1 LLTLSDP
8 PLPVPLLVTKWLF
21 PWFLSFAL
29 CLPSAHPVLA
39 GEAFLPADEDA
50 SLSHFPEKVLSDLPR
65 LLSLEN
71 VPIFFV
77 GSIATAYQW
86 GTGDRRNGL
95 REDLQALDLRAVL
108 DVVDFYG
115 EGWVPGGAALGTW
128 ALGGVLEDGRL
139 ACFGRDLTG
148 SLLTSWVLVAGVKVA
163 VGRTRPDGSPYSF
176 PSGHTITAFCVAPV
190 VTRYFGWEAGV
201 PAYLV
206 AAATG
211 LARVERS
218 KHYLSDVLAG
228 ATLGI
233 LVGET
238 MTRND
243 KDLSLTVGPG
253 QARIAWAFN

>member
-1 LLTLSDP
+1 MKKSLFLILLPFLLNFFVVLPGQAGEPFEPSDDDA
-8 PLPVPLLVTKWLF
+8 
-21 PWFLSFAL
+21 SFA
-29 CLPSAHPVLA
+29 
-39 GEAFLPADEDA
+39 
-50 SLSHFPEKVLSDLPR
+50 HFPQKLLEDLPR
-65 LLSLEN
+65 LVHSDN
-71 VPIFFV
+71 VPIFLI
-77 GSIATAYQW
+77 GTIATAYEW
-86 GTGDRRNGL
+86 GTDDRRNGL
-95 REDLQALDLRAVL
+95 REDLRALDLRPVF

-115 EGWVPGGAALGTW
+115 EGWVPGGAALGAW
-128 ALGGVLEDGRL
+128 ALGGLLEDGRL

-190 VTRYFGWEAGV
+190 VTKYLGWEVGV

-238 MTRND
+238 VTRNEEA
-243 KDLSLTVGPG
+243 LSITVGPG